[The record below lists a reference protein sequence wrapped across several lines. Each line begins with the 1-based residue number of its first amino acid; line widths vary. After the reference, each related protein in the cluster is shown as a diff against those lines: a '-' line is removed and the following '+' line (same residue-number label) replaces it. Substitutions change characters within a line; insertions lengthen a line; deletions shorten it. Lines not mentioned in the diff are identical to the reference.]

1 MTPVL
6 AWFRL
11 DLRRRW
17 RSLLVLAV
25 LVALASG
32 VVMTAAAGASRA
44 ASAVDRLNAQ
54 TLPATV
60 LVAPLTP
67 GFDWAAVRALPE
79 VQALTELVFSA
90 FEIDGRPAPSSMM
103 FPPADAE
110 AMSSVERPVILEGRL
125 ADPTRADEVVVTP
138 AFTDSAGKG
147 VGDTVSLRLF
157 TPEQV
162 DAGQIP
168 VQVPTTLTDQVWI
181 LTTAQA
187 EAFLATGAEVEATDQ
202 AAGPAIDATIVGVV
216 RSPWFSDTLDGDG
229 FVVPS
234 AGLYNDYAPYLLGA
248 GGLASINALVRLGRG
263 DADIPGFQV
272 HLAEITGRSDIDVW
286 NLASATEKTRD
297 VIRFESASLV
307 AFAAVAGI
315 AATLLIGL
323 AMARYAASTVSD
335 LQVLTA
341 VGMTPRQSRRSALLG
356 PTLAAAG
363 GVAVGGVA
371 SIVASQWFPIGSAS
385 VVEPSPGPD
394 VNLAVLL
401 VGLLGVPPLVAVA
414 AVSAAALALRT
425 TRSTTAQRPS
435 LIASAV
441 ARAGVPVPA
450 VLGTRFALEPER
462 AGRAVPVRTVL
473 LGTVAG
479 VTGVVAAL
487 TFSNAVADAT
497 TNPSRLGVLYQFEA
511 WAGFDNFELWPAD
524 SGFAAMAD
532 VPGVAGIN
540 DTRAQIADAEG
551 EQITVFSLNPF
562 GSQPSYVVTDGRLP
576 IGPHEVVLGQRSARA
591 LGTGLGDTVVLVGSG
606 GTAEFSV
613 VGIGFVDFIG
623 SLLGDANPA
632 GAAMNKEGYEAL
644 FAGDYVIRYGQVQ
657 LEPGVDV
664 ELVFS
669 RLYEVATD
677 VVADGTFSAEW
688 ITPTEV
694 RELPTELRSVRTLP
708 MVMAGF
714 LALLALGAVGH
725 ALATAVRRRRHDI
738 AVLRA
743 LGMSRRQSRTSVIIQ
758 ATVVSLVGLAVG
770 APLGVALGRTIWR
783 YVADTTFMHY
793 VPPVAA
799 AALALVVP
807 VTLAA
812 AVLLAVWPGRVAAS
826 LPVADVLRAE

>member
-32 VVMTAAAGASRA
+32 VVMTAAAGANRA

-54 TLPATV
+54 TLPATA

-79 VQALTELVFSA
+79 VQALTELVFSP
-90 FEIDGRPAPSSMM
+90 FEVDGRPAPNSMM

-138 AFTDSAGKG
+138 AFTDSSGKG

-157 TPEQV
+157 SPEQV
-162 DAGQIP
+162 DAGHVP
-168 VQVPTTLTDQVWI
+168 AQVPTALTDQVWI
-181 LTTAQA
+181 LTTEQA
-187 EAFLATGAEVEATDQ
+187 EAALATGVEVEATYSP
-202 AAGPAIDATIVGVV
+202 AGPTIEATIVGVV
-216 RSPWFSDTLDGDG
+216 RSPWFSDTLDGEG

-234 AGLYNDYAPYLLGA
+234 AGLYDDYAPYLLGA
-248 GGLASINALVRLGRG
+248 SGLASINAMVRLGRG
-263 DADIPGFQV
+263 DADIPRFQG

-286 NLASATEKTRD
+286 NLVSATDKTRD
-297 VIRFESASLV
+297 VVRFEAANLI
-307 AFAAVAGI
+307 AFAVAAGF
-315 AATLLIGL
+315 AAILLIGL
-323 AMARYAASTVSD
+323 AIARYAAATASD
-335 LQVLTA
+335 LQVLSA
-341 VGMTPRQSRRSALLG
+341 VGMTPRQSRRAALLG
-356 PTLAAAG
+356 PVLAAAG
-363 GVAVGGVA
+363 GVTVGAAATISA
-371 SIVASQWFPIGSAS
+371 SRWFPIGSAS
-385 VVEPSPGPD
+385 VVEPNPGLD
-394 VNLAVLL
+394 IDLVVLS
-401 VGLLGVPPLVAVA
+401 VGLLATPVLVAVT
-414 AVSAAALALRT
+414 AAAAAGLALHT
-425 TRSTTAQRPS
+425 SRSAPAERPS
-435 LIASAV
+435 MIASAA

-450 VLGTRFALEPER
+450 VLGIRFAIEPGSSR
-462 AGRAVPVRTVL
+462 RAVPVRTVL
-473 LGTVAG
+473 LGMVAG

-487 TFSNAVADAT
+487 TFSKAVDDAT
-497 TNPSRLGVLYQFEA
+497 TNPARLGVLYQFES
-511 WAGFDNFELWPAD
+511 WIGFDNFELWPAD
-524 SGFAAMAD
+524 AGFAAMAD

-540 DTRAQIADAEG
+540 DTRAQVADADG
-551 EQITVFSLNPF
+551 EQITIFSLNPF
-562 GSQPSYVVTDGRLP
+562 GTQPSYVVTDGRLP
-576 IGPHEVVLGQRSARA
+576 IGPNEILLGQRSAQV
-591 LGTGLGDTVVLVGSG
+591 LGTRLGDTVSLTASG
-606 GTAEFSV
+606 GKAEFLV

-632 GAAMNKEGYEAL
+632 GGAVTKEGYEAL
-644 FAGDYVIRYGQVQ
+644 FERDYVIRYGQVQ
-657 LEPGVDV
+657 LEPGADT
-664 ELVFS
+664 EAAFAG
-669 RLYEVATD
+669 LYEV
-677 VVADGTFSAEW
+677 GTEIAANGTYSAEW

-725 ALATAVRRRRHDI
+725 ALVTAVRRRGHDI

-743 LGMSRRQSRTSVIIQ
+743 LGMTRWQSRTTAITQ

-770 APLGVALGRTIWR
+770 VPLGVALGRTIWR

-793 VPPVAA
+793 VPPAAA
-799 AALALVVP
+799 AALALVIP

-812 AVLLAVWPGRVAAS
+812 AVLLAAWPGRAAAS

>member
-1 MTPVL
+1 ML
-6 AWFRL
+6 AL
-11 DLRRRW
+11 
-17 RSLLVLAV
+17 

-32 VVMTAAAGASRA
+32 VVMTAAAGANRA
-44 ASAVDRLNAQ
+44 ASAVDRLHAK

-79 VQALTELVFSA
+79 VEALTELVFSA
-90 FEIDGRPAPSSMM
+90 FEVDGRPAPNSMM

-138 AFTDSAGKG
+138 AFTDSSGKG

-162 DAGQIP
+162 DAGQIA

-187 EAFLATGAEVEATDQ
+187 EAFLATGAEVEAVDR
-202 AAGPAIDATIVGVV
+202 AAGPAIEATIVGVV

-234 AGLYNDYAPYLLGA
+234 AGLYNDYGPYLLGA
-248 GGLASINALVRLGRG
+248 KGLASINAMARLGRG
-263 DADIPGFQV
+263 DADLPGFQA
-272 HLAEITGRSDIDVW
+272 HLTEITGQSDIEVW
-286 NLASATEKTRD
+286 NLAGATEKTRD

-315 AATLLIGL
+315 AAAMLIGL

-335 LQVLTA
+335 LQALNA
-341 VGMTPRQSRRSALLG
+341 VGMTPRQSRRAALLG
-356 PTLAAAG
+356 PTLAAVG

-385 VVEPSPGPD
+385 VVEPSPGLD

-414 AVSAAALALRT
+414 AVGAAELALRT

-435 LIASAV
+435 LIASAA

-462 AGRAVPVRTVL
+462 ARRAVPVRTVL

-540 DTRAQIADAEG
+540 DTRAQVADADG
-551 EQITVFSLNPF
+551 EQITIFSMKPF
-562 GSQPSYVVTDGRLP
+562 GAQPSYVVTDGRLP
-576 IGPHEVVLGQRSARA
+576 IGAHEIVLGQRSARA

-606 GTAEFSV
+606 GTAEFLV

-623 SLLGDANPA
+623 SVLGDANPA
-632 GAAMNKEGYEAL
+632 GAAISNEGYEAL

-664 ELVFS
+664 ELAFS

-677 VVADGTFSAEW
+677 VMADGVFLAEW

-708 MVMAGF
+708 IVMAGF

-743 LGMSRRQSRTSVIIQ
+743 LGMSRRQSRTTVIVQ
-758 ATVVSLVGLAVG
+758 AIVVSLVGLAVG

-783 YVADTTFMHY
+783 YVADTAFIHY
-793 VPPVAA
+793 VPPVAS

-807 VTLAA
+807 VTLAVA
-812 AVLLAVWPGRVAAS
+812 ILLAVWPGRAAAL